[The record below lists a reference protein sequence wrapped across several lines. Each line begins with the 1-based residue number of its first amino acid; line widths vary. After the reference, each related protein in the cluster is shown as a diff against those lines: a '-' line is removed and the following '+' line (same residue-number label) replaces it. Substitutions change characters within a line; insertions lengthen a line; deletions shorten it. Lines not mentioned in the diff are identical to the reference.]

1 MMTQR
6 QAVQAAP
13 GALEV
18 YAPRLDD
25 LFTRANQVQVPPVG
39 KSAWIARVRVYC
51 QREKRPPAS
60 RVA

>member
-25 LFTRANQVQVPPVG
+25 LFTRANQVQVP
-39 KSAWIARVRVYC
+39 AR
-51 QREKRPPAS
+51 REKRVDRS
-60 RVA
+60 C